1 MSKPASAKSAP
12 QAPAAWA
19 QLLFAGSLLFAGVA
33 VWLLATL

>member
-1 MSKPASAKSAP
+1 MSKPAPAKSAS

-19 QLLFAGSLLFAGVA
+19 QLLFACSLLFVGVA